1 MSQAYLLAT
10 SQSLLP
16 QGCGSDVSGPWEAG
30 CNLSLPYSATSVKP
44 TVGFGSALFLAYGM
58 QPNLDGFPGRVNSVL
73 EFELKQPN
81 SFLASQ
87 WDRSVTA
94 SSPLFEGLLVLL
106 GHVRK
111 SSWTC
116 VHSSKQWF
124 WANWP
129 PRSLLALEVYSLKFM
144 KYSINCPLG
153 FISILALLW
162 NRDFQNMY
170 PCFFLELLLFQFPHT
185 DLWSSILN

>member
-1 MSQAYLLAT
+1 MKLIDISAAKYVNIHSNWYKT
-10 SQSLLP
+10 SLT
-16 QGCGSDVSGPWEAG
+16 
-30 CNLSLPYSATSVKP
+30 SAEV
-44 TVGFGSALFLAYGM
+44 
-58 QPNLDGFPGRVNSVL
+58 
-73 EFELKQPN
+73 
-81 SFLASQ
+81 SFLFACTWVNHQLTVKELSVYRAL
-87 WDRSVTA
+87 WIFALHIKDCGSVTA

-170 PCFFLELLLFQFPHT
+170 PCFFLEILLFQFPHT